1 MTSTKLKR
9 TGLQAAILTIL
20 IGSIIYFSYYFTSVD
35 FLVYLEYIFIFAVT
49 TINIII
55 ILRIF
60 KYLQRHKRSRRSL
73 MVIAGFL
80 FTSLILSFIYFYFIT
95 SMLDT
100 MRIKLVNAASYEL
113 TEIKFSGCKKV
124 RVQNLKPGESELI
137 NIKIIRDC
145 AIEVS
150 YNAAGNIKNEVI
162 TSYVTTSMG
171 RKITYKIGG

>member
-1 MTSTKLKR
+1 MTSSKLRR
-9 TGLQAAILTIL
+9 TGFLAAIITIL
-20 IGSIIYFSYYFTSVD
+20 LGSIIYFSYYFTSLD

-49 TINIII
+49 AINIII

-60 KYLQRHKRSRRSL
+60 KYLQRHKRNRRSL
-73 MVIAGFL
+73 MVVTVFL
-80 FTSLILSFIYFYFIT
+80 ITSLILSFIYFYFIT

-100 MRIKLVNAASYEL
+100 MRIKLVNAAAYEL

-124 RVQNLKPGESELI
+124 RVQNLKPGESEFI
-137 NIKIIRDC
+137 NIKIVRDC

-150 YNAAGNIKNEVI
+150 YNAGGNIKNETI